1 MGLFF
6 KTLGWIQKGR
16 SYFFGS
22 TRGGSRFFTILRTF
36 RDFFSDQKFQLLYGL
51 KYYSERAEAANV
63 N

>member
-1 MGLFF
+1 MGDSKRASLFF
-6 KTLGWIQKGR
+6 WLDPGR
-16 SYFFGS
+16 SGFSKF
-22 TRGGSRFFTILRTF
+22 LRTF